1 MTAEELL
8 IKVKIGIGITGT
20 YQDETLLTYIEEVKN
35 FLFDAGVP
43 ENIVNGS
50 DSVGVITR
58 GVSDL
63 WNYGTGSAEFSPY
76 FIQRATQLVYKR
88 IGAIE
93 VSSSPGSSTGTVK
106 ITVSGKPEGAHYRYN
121 FTDKTPT
128 YNDDLSDWVEWDG
141 TSEIITEGNTT
152 ICVVRVTTENL
163 AVKAGVTNV

>member
-1 MTAEELL
+1 MTDQELL
-8 IKVKIGIGITGT
+8 AKVKIGIGITGA

-76 FIQRATQLVYKR
+76 FIQRAVQMVYKK
-88 IGAIE
+88 IGTIE
-93 VSSSPGSSTGTVK
+93 ISSSPGSIDGTVK
-106 ITVSGKPEGAHYRYN
+106 ITVSGKPEGAHYRYS

-128 YNDDLSDWVEWDG
+128 YNEDLSGWVEWDG
-141 TSEIITEGNTT
+141 TSDITTEGNTT
-152 ICVVRVTTENL
+152 ICVVQVTANNL
-163 AVKAGVTNV
+163 AIKAGVTNV

>member
-1 MTAEELL
+1 MTDQELL
-8 IKVKIGIGITGT
+8 AKVKIGIGITGA

-76 FIQRATQLVYKR
+76 FIQRAVQLTYKK
-88 IGAIE
+88 IGTIE
-93 VSSSPGSSTGTVK
+93 ISSSPGSTAGIVK
-106 ITVSGKPEGAHYRYN
+106 ITISGKPEGAHYRYN
-121 FTDKTPT
+121 FTDKIPT
-128 YNDDLSDWVEWDG
+128 YNDDLSGWVEWDG
-141 TSEIITEGNTT
+141 TSDITTEGNTT
-152 ICVVRVTTENL
+152 ICVVQVTANNL
-163 AVKAGVTNV
+163 AIKAGVANV

>member
-35 FLFDAGVP
+35 FLLDGGVL
-43 ENIVNGS
+43 ESIVNGS
-50 DSVGVITR
+50 ESVGVITR

-63 WNYGTGSAEFSPY
+63 WNYGAGSAEFSTY
-76 FIQRATQLVYKR
+76 FIQRATQLAYKR
-88 IGAIE
+88 IGTI
-93 VSSSPGSSTGTVK
+93 VISSSPGSTDRTVK
-106 ITVSGKPEGAHYRYN
+106 IMVSDSTENAHYRYK
-121 FTDKTPT
+121 FTEKLPN
-128 YNDDLSDWVEWDG
+128 YNDDLSDWAEWDG
-141 TSEIITEGNTT
+141 NSEIITEGNTV

>member
-1 MTAEELL
+1 MTDQELL
-8 IKVKIGIGITGT
+8 AKVKIGIGITGT

-76 FIQRATQLVYKR
+76 FIQRAVQLVYKK
-88 IGAIE
+88 IGNIE
-93 VSSSPGSSTGTVK
+93 VSSSPGSIDGKVK
-106 ITVSGKPEGAHYRYN
+106 IAVSGKPEGAHYRYS
-121 FTDKTPT
+121 FTDKIPT
-128 YNDDLSDWVEWDG
+128 YNDDLSGWVEWDG
-141 TSEIITEGNTT
+141 TSDIMTEGNTT
-152 ICVVRVTTENL
+152 ICVVQVTANNL
-163 AVKAGVTNV
+163 AIKAGVTNV